1 MLKKAQ
7 KLRKRKE
14 YRFLQENSAIFRG
27 NSLLIQYSASKFSK
41 YKVGI
46 TATKKYGIAVKRNQ
60 FKRRV
65 KAAVHSIE
73 DVPPLFFNII
83 ANHRKNDIPFS
94 AIIDDIKQFILHVNS
109 SQRSSP

>member
-14 YRFLQENSAIFRG
+14 YRFLQENSALFRG
-27 NSLLIQYSASKFSK
+27 SSLLIQYSASKLSK

-73 DVPPLFFNII
+73 DIPPLLLNII
-83 ANHRKNDIPFS
+83 ANHRKHDIPFS
-94 AIIDDIKQFILHVNS
+94 AIMEDIKQFILHINTA
-109 SQRSSP
+109 